1 MEPLSPEQLLWVE
14 KTLSSL
20 TLEQRVAQ
28 LLQPKIDNEESV
40 DFLLKTME
48 KIPFGG
54 LFV

>member
-1 MEPLSPEQLLWVE
+1 MQPLTSEQQQWVD
-14 KTLSSL
+14 KTLATL
-20 TLEQRVAQ
+20 TLEQRIAQ